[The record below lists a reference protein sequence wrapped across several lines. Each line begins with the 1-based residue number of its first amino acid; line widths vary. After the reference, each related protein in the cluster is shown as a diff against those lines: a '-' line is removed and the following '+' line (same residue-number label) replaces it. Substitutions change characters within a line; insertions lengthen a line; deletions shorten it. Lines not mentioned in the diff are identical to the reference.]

1 MLDKLSGVWKGS
13 QLVERRNASDAVNQA
28 QVSNHGCVLCCLF
41 PLFSLHVLWC
51 PLCSC
56 TASVEF
62 TCSLLLT
69 PVLSCSLLFSLC
81 SLLFSLCSLGWLSGN
96 CSKLQLQH
104 AAPTSEHACLSPF
117 SFSPL
122 RLRVDLVVLL
132 LLFFFFLF
140 FASSPLCEAVG
151 QHCLVSVVCCLLLLV
166 CLKQLVLCS
175 VSHLFSKQTNPK
187 KQTNQQTQNS
197 AVPKRK
203 VQHMPFS
210 SSSFPSTLS
219 RSLFA
224 VTRPE
229 MSSTAKNVT
238 FEEHAV
244 DPEEGTANGAD
255 PVLSKRPLIFA
266 SYHRVAAPF
275 KGLFSV
281 CWEWA
286 SG

>member
-1 MLDKLSGVWKGS
+1 MGVFCVVSFLSFLSTFCGVLFAHA
-13 QLVERRNASDAVNQA
+13 QL
-28 QVSNHGCVLCCLF
+28 
-41 PLFSLHVLWC
+41 LWN
-51 PLCSC
+51 
-56 TASVEF
+56 
-62 TCSLLLT
+62 LL
-69 PVLSCSLLFSLC
+69 VLSCSLLFSLVLSC
-81 SLLFSLCSLGWLSGN
+81 SLLFSLVLSCSLFVLS
-96 CSKLQLQH
+96 CSL
-104 AAPTSEHACLSPF
+104 F
-117 SFSPL
+117 
-122 RLRVDLVVLL
+122 VLL
-132 LLFFFFLF
+132 AGSRGTAASCNYSTQRQQVNTRVCLPFPFLPSGFALIWLFCCYCFFFFLF